1 MKILIMSDIH
11 ANWYATEAILAR
23 ESYDA
28 LIFLGDVVDFG
39 PDPRKCIDFLMESAR
54 MRFWGVRGEHDHAM
68 AFGIGASPGGE
79 MERISNVSREWG
91 EGLLSSGEVG
101 FLRRL
106 PLEER
111 ISLDGMDFELAH
123 RPDPETLP
131 ILERGK
137 ERTDPVSCRKFIL
150 VGHSHKPYIRSFGD
164 TAVLNPGSVGQPR
177 DNDPRASYAVIEDG
191 EASIRRVK
199 YDIEKTVKG
208 LERSRMPYEVKGRL
222 ISMLLSGAAAG

>member
-11 ANWYATEAILAR
+11 ANWHATEAILAR

-54 MRFWGVRGEHDHAM
+54 MRFRGVRGEHDHAM
-68 AFGIGASPGGE
+68 AFGTGASPGGE
-79 MERISNVSREWG
+79 MERISSVSREWG

-123 RPDPETLP
+123 RPDPETIP
-131 ILERGK
+131 ILERGR

-150 VGHSHKPYIRSFGD
+150 VGHSHKPYIKSFGD

>member
-11 ANWYATEAILAR
+11 ANWYATEAVLAR

-79 MERISNVSREWG
+79 MERISNVSREWS

>member
-1 MKILIMSDIH
+1 MALYLLNTMKILIMSDIH
-11 ANWYATEAILAR
+11 ANWYATEAVLAR

-68 AFGIGASPGGE
+68 AFGIGASPGGD

-137 ERTDPVSCRKFIL
+137 ETTDP
-150 VGHSHKPYIRSFGD
+150 SH
-164 TAVLNPGSVGQPR
+164 AGS
-177 DNDPRASYAVIEDG
+177 SYSSAIP
-191 EASIRRVK
+191 
-199 YDIEKTVKG
+199 TN
-208 LERSRMPYEVKGRL
+208 L
-222 ISMLLSGAAAG
+222 I

>member
-39 PDPRKCIDFLMESAR
+39 PDPRKCIDFLMESTR
-54 MRFWGVRGEHDHAM
+54 MRFRGVRGEHDHAM
-68 AFGIGASPGGE
+68 AFGTGASPGGE
-79 MERISNVSREWG
+79 MERISSVSREWG

-123 RPDPETLP
+123 RPDPETIP
-131 ILERGK
+131 ILERGR

-150 VGHSHKPYIRSFGD
+150 VGHSHKPYIKSFGD